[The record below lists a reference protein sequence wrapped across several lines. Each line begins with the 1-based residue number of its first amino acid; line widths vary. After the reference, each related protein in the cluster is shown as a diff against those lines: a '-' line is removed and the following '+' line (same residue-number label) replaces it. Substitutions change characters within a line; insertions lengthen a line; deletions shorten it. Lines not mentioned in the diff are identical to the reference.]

1 MSEISQRPRAQAAT
15 TSMLALIGQLALVA
29 FALAALVLLW
39 RAAVRL
45 AALLAYAYPHDGLE
59 GTLLY
64 ESRLLWSGEPL
75 YQPLEPQRFVAAPY
89 PPVHPLLLGLFDQI
103 PGAHVFWGGRLLSL
117 VAALGVAVLIVLLVR
132 RVAGSWLAGLLG
144 AALFLSAPPALL
156 WATRIK
162 PDMLALLWTTL
173 GLYLATDDRRPT
185 TDDRA
190 SLNEQR
196 TKNKEQKAVASS
208 PLHPLT
214 RSPLHLV
221 TLSSCHLIREGWS
234 LLAAAICFA
243 LAFFTKQTAVA
254 APLAVGLAL
263 LVADVRAFRAGA
275 RAGYASRLPIRRR
288 TLTFGLTY
296 LGLLAATWL
305 LLDFA
310 TRGQFSFHV
319 WEMHRRASWSAALMW
334 KFVALLAP
342 YWPAMLLAVALLAVA
357 LPARGVRRDRALVPA
372 GYALLA
378 PLTLLGAGKTGA
390 NHNHLLE
397 TLLALALAAG
407 IAAGWTARARPGANG
422 QIMEDRGSS
431 ILHPPSSIL
440 YPLSAVVI
448 IALLAVQLALAFRP
462 QAWYIG
468 ELAPVDPPE
477 RFLIFIRNTPGEI
490 LADNVGLLL
499 MAGKPLRYDDPT
511 GMGPV
516 ALSGLWDQRG
526 LIDDI
531 QQQRFS
537 AIILPLDIRH
547 DKMDPAGHWTP
558 EVIAAVDEHY
568 HIAFHDR
575 INTYIPK

>member
-1 MSEISQRPRAQAAT
+1 MSEISQRPRALAAT
-15 TSMLALIGQLALVA
+15 ASMIALIGPLALAA

-39 RAAVRL
+39 RAAGRL

-64 ESRLLWSGEPL
+64 EARLLWSGEPL

-89 PPVHPLLLGLFDQI
+89 PPVHPLLLGLFDHI
-103 PGAHVFWGGRLLSL
+103 AGAHVFWGGRLLSL
-117 VAALGVAVLIVLLVR
+117 AAALGVAVLIVLLVR

-162 PDMLALLWTTL
+162 PDMLALLWTAL
-173 GLYLATDDRRPT
+173 GLYLATAENREPRTENREP
-185 TDDRA
+185 
-190 SLNEQR
+190 SGQQR
-196 TKNKEQKAVASS
+196 TKNKEQKAVAPS
-208 PLHPLT
+208 P
-214 RSPLHLV
+214 RHLV
-221 TLSSCHLIREGWS
+221 ILSSCHLVIGGWS
-234 LLAAAICFA
+234 LLAAAVCFA

-275 RAGYASRLPIRRR
+275 RAGYAGRLPVRRR
-288 TLTFGLTY
+288 TLAFGLTY

-305 LLDFA
+305 LLDVA
-310 TRGQFSFHV
+310 TRGQFSFHIWV
-319 WEMHRRASWSAALMW
+319 MHRRASWSAQLMW

-342 YWPAMLLAVALLAVA
+342 YWGAMLLAVALLVRAV
-357 LPARGVRRDRALVPA
+357 RSDRVLVPA

-407 IAAGWTARARPGANG
+407 IAAGWVARTRPHRGTENRHPQG
-422 QIMEDRGSS
+422 QPRTDTQQR
-431 ILHPPSSIL
+431 
-440 YPLSAVVI
+440 SAVDGRWSVVCVVI
-448 IALLAVQLALAFRP
+448 IALLVAQIALAFRP
-462 QAWYIG
+462 QEWYLG
-468 ELAPVDPPE
+468 ELTPDDPPE
-477 RFLIFIRNTPGEI
+477 RFLGFIRNTPGEI
-490 LADNVGLLL
+490 LADDVGLLF

-526 LIDDI
+526 LVEDI
-531 QQQRFS
+531 QQRRFS
-537 AIILPLDIRH
+537 AIMLPLDIKRGAI
-547 DKMDPAGHWTP
+547 DPAGHWTP
-558 EVIAAVDEHY
+558 EMLAAIYEHY
-568 HIAFHDR
+568 RLAFHDR
-575 INTYIPK
+575 INTYVPK